1 MPISCAQNIKSKQN
15 NNLMKHKIPLLTIN
29 NLDDQNGSLK
39 YIKATIHLKDLF
51 FLVDTGATRT
61 CMNETCIK
69 DYLNSREQKLIKE
82 GVEIMGLGTS
92 EHKSRTCV
100 LRKISFNR
108 MGAYDF
114 PVVITNLSDIF
125 AALQMAAGVELH
137 GILGNDFLMKYK
149 AVIDYG
155 NNFMRVDCGTLR
167 TR

>member
-1 MPISCAQNIKSKQN
+1 
-15 NNLMKHKIPLLTIN
+15 MKHKIPLLTIE

-61 CMNETCIK
+61 CMNEASVK

-114 PVVITNLSDIF
+114 PVIITNLSDIF
-125 AALQMAAGVELH
+125 TAIQTTTGIQLH
-137 GILGNDFLMKYK
+137 GILGNDFLQQYN

-155 NNFMRVDCGTLR
+155 KDVMVVRSE
-167 TR
+167 